1 MGTKRGYLV
10 LVGLMLLLLFSGC
23 GEKAAPVEKGA
34 GGLEDVLVAPLP
46 TEGVKVA
53 EIGGYDYVYDPL
65 YLFQVE
71 AADWSDMS
79 AAQIKRCLL
88 LELTAREAAETMAIT
103 EESVTPIP
111 GTDDTRL
118 ALEDYR
124 KNGGASEEPLLKL
137 YDETIP
143 LILERDGIDEDTF
156 WQRLPEYA
164 AKRELSDDYI
174 LALQETY
181 EEQHGTGDE
190 AGFLKYLDNHYNDL
204 LEKYQVKQVY

>member
-103 EESVTPIP
+103 
-111 GTDDTRL
+111 
-118 ALEDYR
+118 
-124 KNGGASEEPLLKL
+124 
-137 YDETIP
+137 
-143 LILERDGIDEDTF
+143 
-156 WQRLPEYA
+156 
-164 AKRELSDDYI
+164 
-174 LALQETY
+174 LQETY